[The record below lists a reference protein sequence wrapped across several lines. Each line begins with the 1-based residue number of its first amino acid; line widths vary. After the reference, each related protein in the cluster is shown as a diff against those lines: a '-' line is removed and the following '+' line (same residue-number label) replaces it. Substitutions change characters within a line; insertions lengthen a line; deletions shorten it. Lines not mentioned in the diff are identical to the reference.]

1 MDTRKF
7 VENIKKEN
15 SQNIKWITF
24 GILSIVTSFYSAT
37 EFDYLFLA
45 EPIAL
50 IVFASVSYYE
60 KYLYLSEFG
69 RTSGK
74 PDTANLLSL
83 TVLTKYH
90 AFDVKQ
96 YFKILRRRFYVFQGI
111 GVLCQMIWILLDG
124 AVAASLI
131 MAAAY
136 VVVPMVVG
144 MIIVYSEEDKQK
156 TYQDTGAIVIV
167 GFFKVIVEIFE
178 VVLAAVSSI
187 LFLLL
192 IVGVCG
198 NGRIINALP
207 KEQVVRIEDG
217 GDVMMFAAIIL
228 MVLFLGT
235 CLFTRLPVF
244 LSKRNIKRIRIIL
257 GCLVVAVMTVYL
269 LYSGCH
275 YIRMED
281 GKFTIVSWGSRSEYT
296 YDEISSL
303 RLYNADD
310 SL

>member
-7 VENIKKEN
+7 VDHIKKEN
-15 SQNIKWITF
+15 SLDIKWITF

-45 EPIAL
+45 EPILL

-60 KYLYLSEFG
+60 KYLYLSGLG

-111 GVLCQMIWILLDG
+111 GVLCQLIWILLDG
-124 AVAASLI
+124 AAAASLI

-136 VVVPMVVG
+136 VVVPV
-144 MIIVYSEEDKQK
+144 
-156 TYQDTGAIVIV
+156 
-167 GFFKVIVEIFE
+167 
-178 VVLAAVSSI
+178 
-187 LFLLL
+187 
-192 IVGVCG
+192 VCG

-207 KEQVVRIEDG
+207 KEQVMRIEDG

-269 LYSGCH
+269 LYSGGTKVTLFHGSTSYTEGWTEKYYSDYNYAAELVRQLSERGVRCTL
-275 YIRMED
+275 ED
-281 GKFTIVSWGSRSEYT
+281 EAALRKEVSQLDEECRKGFEDIVWNLKGET
-296 YDEISSL
+296 E
-303 RLYNADD
+303 
-310 SL
+310 